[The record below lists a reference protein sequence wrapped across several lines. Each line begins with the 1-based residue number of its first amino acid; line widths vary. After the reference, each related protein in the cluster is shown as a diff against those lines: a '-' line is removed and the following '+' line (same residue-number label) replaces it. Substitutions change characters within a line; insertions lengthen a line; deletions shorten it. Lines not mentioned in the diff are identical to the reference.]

1 MISFII
7 GIFFIL
13 HGLVHLLYAAQS
25 LRQFELR
32 PGMLW
37 PDGSWAFSKLL
48 GDNVTRWFGGI
59 ACLAAAVGFMA
70 GGLGAIL
77 EQAWWQ
83 PVVVGAAIFS
93 SVIFVILWDGK
104 RQKLDDH
111 GGVGLL
117 VNLLILAVLLILQ

>member
-1 MISFII
+1 MTSFII

-37 PDGSWAFSKLL
+37 PDGSWAFSNLL
-48 GDNVTRWFGGI
+48 GDHVTRWLAGI
-59 ACLAAAVGFMA
+59 ACLVAAIGFMVS
-70 GGLGAIL
+70 GLGVIL
-77 EQAWWQ
+77 DQAWWQ
-83 PVVVGAAIFS
+83 PVAIGVAIFS
-93 SVIFVILWDGK
+93 SLTFVLLWDGK

-117 VNLLILAVLLILQ
+117 VNLVILTMLLILQ

>member
-1 MISFII
+1 M
-7 GIFFIL
+7 
-13 HGLVHLLYAAQS
+13 HGLVHLLYSAQS

-32 PGMLW
+32 VGMLW

-48 GDNVTRWFGGI
+48 GDNVTRWLGSI

-77 EQAWWQ
+77 DQAWWQ

-93 SVIFVILWDGK
+93 SLIFVIFWDGK